1 MIFKFYFKRKL
12 VLVDVGSFF
21 FNDHKKKLKRIPKR
35 IQIWLY
41 IYICWLTTCD
51 DSDDDDGDDNSDDDD
66 DNDYDDNDD
75 DDDDDDNYRWS

>member
-1 MIFKFYFKRKL
+1 MIFKFYFKRKF

-21 FNDHKKKLKRIPKR
+21 LMIIKKKLKRIPKR

-41 IYICWLTTCD
+41 IYFCWLTTCD
-51 DSDDDDGDDNSDDDD
+51 DSDDDDGDDNSDDDN
-66 DNDYDDNDD
+66 DND